1 MGRENDAKVV
11 LVTGASSGLG
21 YAIAKSLAESNHR
34 VFGTARVPRAAATKG
49 VTTLPLDVTQ
59 DDSVA
64 SCITEVIRSA
74 GRIDAVINNAG
85 FGIAGAIEDTTTA
98 EALSQFETNF
108 FGTHRVCRAVLP
120 HLRAQRA
127 GTIINMSSL
136 AGRIPLPFQG
146 FYSATKFAIEAYTEA
161 LRMEVR
167 PFGIGV
173 SMIEPGDFA
182 TSFTASRR
190 MTRES
195 VAASPYYDSAMR
207 AVATMARDEQANRDL
222 SPVVDAVKTILESR
236 RPALR
241 YPRANAVQRTFNAL
255 RPFLPQAVAES
266 LIRGTYGLK

>member
-1 MGRENDAKVV
+1 MSNEAKVV

-21 YAIAKSLAESNHR
+21 HAIATALAAKNHR
-34 VFGTARVPRAAATKG
+34 VFGTARGARAGALDSF
-49 VTTLPLDVTQ
+49 TTLPLDVTQ
-59 DDSVA
+59 DESVA
-64 SCITEVIRSA
+64 ACIAAIIRAA
-74 GRIDAVINNAG
+74 GRIDAVVNNAG
-85 FGIAGAIEDTTTA
+85 FGIAGAIEDTTAA

-120 HLRAQRA
+120 HMRAQRA
-127 GTIINMSSL
+127 GLIINMSSL

-182 TSFTASRR
+182 TSFTANRR
-190 MTRES
+190 MSRES
-195 VAASPYYDSAMR
+195 TPASPYYASALQ
-207 AVATMARDEQANRDL
+207 AIAGMARDEQANRDL
-222 SPVVDAVKTILESR
+222 SPVIEAVETILQSR

-241 YPRANAVQRTFNAL
+241 YPRANAVQRSFNAL
-255 RPFLPQAVAES
+255 RPFLPQVMAES
-266 LIRGTYGLK
+266 LIRKTYGLK